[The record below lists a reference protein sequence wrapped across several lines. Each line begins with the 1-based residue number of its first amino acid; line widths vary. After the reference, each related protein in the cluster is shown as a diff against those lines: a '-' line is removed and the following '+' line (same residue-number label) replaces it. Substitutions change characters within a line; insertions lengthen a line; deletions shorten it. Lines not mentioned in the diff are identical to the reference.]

1 MCSSILNFHVD
12 LLLESDLAVVL
23 EEVSE
28 ISHKWYN
35 VGLILGV
42 ALSTLGKGISIT
54 RRRWK
59 LPEQWRLSTPMP
71 SHSRML
77 GLPST
82 SSPANQPK
90 TETQGIHAIAAVA
103 PHTYPPTANL
113 KMRLVMTAGRKA
125 TYRRYVVLR
134 RSPNNNPR

>member
-42 ALSTLGKGISIT
+42 TPRLLKEIRANNCVSCDCLREVLC
-54 RRRWK
+54 RWLLQTVGCLHKIAVK
-59 LPEQWRLSTPMP
+59 LLVTYAKNYR
-71 SHSRML
+71 SH
-77 GLPST
+77 
-82 SSPANQPK
+82 
-90 TETQGIHAIAAVA
+90 
-103 PHTYPPTANL
+103 
-113 KMRLVMTAGRKA
+113 LVPAGRDCTFILA
-125 TYRRYVVLR
+125 I
-134 RSPNNNPR
+134 P